1 MLTERIMYW
10 KKERIYSLQYKVEK
24 SLLTDVI
31 NKIPIEITLQTSQ
44 LKQILKKIKLAKS
57 KKILAFEEEDKL
69 WLVSLREK

>member
-1 MLTERIMYW
+1 MLTERIRYW

-69 WLVSLREK
+69 